1 MRGKKSRVLSYG
13 ICVHCVAQI
22 DLKGVGDMEGR
33 KEEWGVQN
41 GGEWKQRAFHP
52 IRVASGGIEISF
64 LSLLI
69 FAIAQLL
76 ACNSDSF
83 VPLSGIVIFKEDGFL
98 PIWRSLPSLCPFT
111 RLFVWK
117 R

>member
-22 DLKGVGDMEGR
+22 DLKVVGDMEGR

-52 IRVASGGIEISF
+52 IRVASGGIEISQF
-64 LSLLI
+64 GFAQRRAIWKLI
-69 FAIAQLL
+69 YFEQIPLWKASCKENGNPSREARH
-76 ACNSDSF
+76 SSF
-83 VPLSGIVIFKEDGFL
+83 GC
-98 PIWRSLPSLCPFT
+98 RSP
-111 RLFVWK
+111 
-117 R
+117 